1 MRRSEPN
8 PRWSKIGEMPP
19 DWRRRSAQAARASQ
33 RGRQKMRARFWQRF
47 RTVTTLLLIAGV
59 FGVSGAAVLTSPAL
73 SVRRVEVTGVAPLA
87 PEERQFVQE
96 TAQVA
101 PGTNLLRA
109 PAERIARALRMQP
122 WTEDVS
128 VSRRLPNTLEI
139 RLTPRMP
146 AATLETADGSRWEV
160 DSQGQVLRADRAALR
175 LPLIHMATLQTAQP
189 GQRVEHPVLAAALEI
204 AARSSGTNP
213 LPLTKIEIDQNE
225 ELCLNMQGDLLI
237 RLGHMEEL
245 NGKIEL
251 VKRIYAQ
258 DRAIGERVAAIDLR
272 CPTALSCTPRKVAE
286 NSLSSSSEDTASQSD
301 PDTTGASPG
310 SPRREGEPAGGR

>member
-8 PRWSKIGEMPP
+8 PRWSKIGGMPP
-19 DWRRRSAQAARASQ
+19 DWKRRSAQAARASQ
-33 RGRQKMRARFWQRF
+33 RGRQKMRSRFWQRF
-47 RTVTTLLLIAGV
+47 RTVTTLLLIVGV

-96 TAQVA
+96 TVQIA

-122 WTEDVS
+122 WTEEVS

-139 RLTPRMP
+139 RLTPRIP
-146 AATLETADGSRWEV
+146 AAALETADGWRWEV
-160 DSQGQVLRADRAALR
+160 DSQGRVLRTDRAALR
-175 LPLIHMATLQTAQP
+175 LPVIYMATLQTAQP
-189 GQRVEHPVLAAALEI
+189 GQRVEHPALAAALEI
-204 AARSSGTNP
+204 VARSSGTNP

-225 ELCLNMQGDLLI
+225 ELCLNMQGDVLI
-237 RLGHMEEL
+237 RLGHTEEL

-272 CPTALSCTPRKVAE
+272 CPNAFSCTPRKAAA
-286 NSLSSSSEDTASQSD
+286 NSPTSSSEDTASQSD